1 MFIPLGDD
9 NTDRHLTPVVVYA
22 LILVNALVWF
32 LQLSQGD
39 PFTMGYATVPREIST
54 GQDLIGLQRIIVGGE
69 AHPLRHYPG
78 PTPIYLTLVTAMF
91 MHGSWM
97 HIIGNMV
104 YLIIFGDQI
113 EDRLGH
119 GKFLAFYLL
128 CGLAAGLAQVVY
140 QPASIIPCLGA
151 SGAIAGVLGAYL
163 VIHPRNQVRVLV
175 LRAIVHLPAV
185 VVLGGWFLLQVFSQ
199 ITVVGGGAG
208 GGVAY
213 MAHIGG
219 FVAGVV
225 MILIFGRQPTLA
237 RARGR

>member
-9 NTDRHLTPVVVYA
+9 NTDRHSTPLVVFA
-22 LILVNALVWF
+22 LIAVNALVWF

-39 PFTMGYATVPREIST
+39 PFTMAWATIPLEISS
-54 GQDLIGLQRIIVGGE
+54 GDDLVGVHRIVVGGE

-78 PTPIYLTLVTAMF
+78 PSPIYLTLLSAMF
-91 MHGSWM
+91 MHGGWM

-104 YLIIFGDQI
+104 YLFIFGDQI
-113 EDRLGH
+113 EDRLGKV
-119 GKFLAFYLL
+119 KFLLFYLI
-128 CGLAAGLAQVVY
+128 CGVVAGLAQVVY
-140 QPASIIPCLGA
+140 QPDSMIPCVGA

-163 VIHPRNQVRVLV
+163 VIHPRNQVRVLFF
-175 LRAIVHLPAV
+175 RMIIHLPAI
-185 VVLGGWFLLQVFSQ
+185 VVLGVWFLLQVVSQ
-199 ITVVGGGAG
+199 VSVVGKSG

-225 MILIFGRQPTLA
+225 LILIFGRRPNTG
-237 RARGR
+237 RAVRRG